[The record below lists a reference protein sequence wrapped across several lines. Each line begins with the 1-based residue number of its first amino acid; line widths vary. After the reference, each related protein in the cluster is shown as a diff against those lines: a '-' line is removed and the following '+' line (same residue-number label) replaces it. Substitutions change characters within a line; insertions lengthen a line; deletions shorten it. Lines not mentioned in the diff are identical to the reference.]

1 MINNVIYNYIL
12 CVCGLYL
19 FLQIKYT
26 YCNTLNY
33 SHNISINFIYCYVL
47 LLLENSRNKNDLSNE
62 NVVRL
67 EHENDRLRQ
76 KHAENIERLQHHA
89 DQIQELQQYIVR
101 LELSN
106 EGLKKDLEIANTRW
120 ARLNWH
126 DGKGYIPPLR
136 TSEFLVKGLKAQW

>member
-1 MINNVIYNYIL
+1 
-12 CVCGLYL
+12 
-19 FLQIKYT
+19 
-26 YCNTLNY
+26 
-33 SHNISINFIYCYVL
+33 
-47 LLLENSRNKNDLSNE
+47 LENSRNKNDLSNE

-106 EGLKKDLEIANTRW
+106 EGLKKDLEIANTR
-120 ARLNWH
+120 
-126 DGKGYIPPLR
+126 
-136 TSEFLVKGLKAQW
+136 